1 MIGAD
6 SAAPNGNLRA
16 GSSYVYFSPASG
28 GATYRGTTLADRL
41 SGTSDG
47 DTINGYSGND
57 TLNGNA
63 GDDTITAGTGN
74 DTITGG
80 TGNDTIDGGA
90 GNDTVK
96 WAPGDGNDTVTL
108 GTGTNTIDFD
118 FNAYIYV
125 DSGTQRV
132 FTIGSATVTVVDWTT
147 GTNSVVRYNQAPS
160 ISGSASFAENATGTA
175 YTATGTDPNSDPL
188 TYALGGLDAG
198 LFNINT
204 TSGAV
209 TFKAAPNFEAP
220 TDAGANNVYDI
231 TVTASDGS
239 LSSAAQ
245 AVAITVT
252 NVNEAPSITSGGS
265 ASFAENATG
274 TVYTATGTDPDAGAT
289 LT

>member
-1 MIGAD
+1 M
-6 SAAPNGNLRA
+6 
-16 GSSYVYFSPASG
+16 YFSPASG

-41 SGTSDG
+41 SGTSAG

-57 TLNGNA
+57 ILNGNA
-63 GDDTITAGTGN
+63 GDDTITGGTGN

-108 GTGTNTIDFD
+108 GTGTNSIDFGT
-118 FNAYIYV
+118 NAYTYL
-125 DSGTQRV
+125 DSGAQRV
-132 FTIGSATVTVVDWTT
+132 FTIGSATVTVTDWTT
-147 GTNSVVRYNQAPS
+147 GTNSVVSYNQAPTVT
-160 ISGSASFAENATGTA
+160 SGSSASFAENATGTV
-175 YTATGTDPNSDPL
+175 YTAAGSDPDANTAL
-188 TYALGGLDAG
+188 SFALGGVDAA
-198 LFNINT
+198 LFNIDT
-204 TSGAV
+204 ASGVV
-209 TFKAAPNFEAP
+209 TFKTSPNFEAP

-231 TVTASDGS
+231 TVTAFDGS

-252 NVNEAPSITSGGS
+252 NVNEAPSITSGSS

-274 TVYTATGTDPDAGAT
+274 TVYTAAGSDPDA
-289 LT
+289 